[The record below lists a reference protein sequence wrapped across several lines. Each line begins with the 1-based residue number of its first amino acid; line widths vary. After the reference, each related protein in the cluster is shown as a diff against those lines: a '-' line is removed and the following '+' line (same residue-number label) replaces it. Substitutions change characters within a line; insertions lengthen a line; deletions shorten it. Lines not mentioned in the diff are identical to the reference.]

1 MRKDTNLMFIFSL
14 HTIYFNPLIA
24 EKNGG
29 SKKQIKQIIPRA
41 TPYRP
46 NRPNRPNRLILTRHT
61 FQLPS

>member
-46 NRPNRPNRLILTRHT
+46 NRPNRPILTRHT